1 MARTRRARGDRTA
14 ARRLARDA
22 VTNTALRRAAS
33 ARGAVDGE
41 LVDAC
46 QFLVGELEV
55 LQRVQVLLELVDRGS
70 PDQCRGHRRVPQRP
84 GQRQLCQDRK
94 STRLNSS
101 HVAISYAVFCL
112 KKKNRQTRVI

>member
-70 PDQCRGHRRVPQRP
+70 PDQCRGHRLV
-84 GQRQLCQDRK
+84 DRK

-101 HVAISYAVFCL
+101 HVAISYAVLCL
-112 KKKNRQTRVI
+112 EKKIKQPTTH